1 MATPHKPLNRD
12 VPTPPTADDRLDAIG
27 IAEIAGRIVSGETQR
42 EIAADL
48 GVNQATLSIWL
59 SGANRSAR
67 TRAAMLEAAEALQ
80 DRGHQAL
87 MDARGGSQADVA
99 LARALDQHWARR
111 AAIRNPAH
119 RERTDH
125 VISGQVGHTVQ
136 ALSRAQLLEIAA
148 QGLPDAPQV
157 AELLLDAHTGAYA
170 ALDAAPG
177 S

>member
-1 MATPHKPLNRD
+1 MR
-12 VPTPPTADDRLDAIG
+12 PTAIEALDAIG
-27 IAEIAGRIVSGETQR
+27 TDAILDRVCSGETQA
-42 EIAADL
+42 EIAASIGIAQSSL
-48 GVNQATLSIWL
+48 GSWL
-59 SGANRSAR
+59 AASVRSAR
-67 TRAAMLEAAEALQ
+67 TRAAMLEAAEAMQ

-87 MDARGGSQADVA
+87 LDARGGSQADVA

-170 ALDAAPG
+170 AQDAAPG